1 MIFELNFC
9 IWGQRNGDVIES
21 CDNNEDNSNES
32 VNSDN
37 EAEDVVAV
45 LNNTNIDKSLV
56 KENNGHLN
64 DSELEDEVTEK
75 LIIEKQEGMKD
86 SADNYTID
94 SSSKGCNVEVADVNT
109 GSNRNSVELKVN
121 WALKSLIM
129 LD

>member
-1 MIFELNFC
+1 M
-9 IWGQRNGDVIES
+9 IES

-45 LNNTNIDKSLV
+45 LNNTNIDKSSV

-64 DSELEDEVTEK
+64 NSELEDEVTEK

-121 WALKSLIM
+121 
-129 LD
+129 